1 MFSRLITL
9 LQPFM
14 MQDRRM
20 VVRRR
25 FQRFFLWLGLYA
37 LAGSMSAYF
46 IYHAHNGNRG
56 IESREA
62 LSQTLSELEKNFD
75 GLQTEKDRWQRRVDA
90 LRQQHVDQ
98 DLLQERARV
107 LLGRVQKG
115 EVVIM
120 NDIRSNQ
127 SSH

>member
-1 MFSRLITL
+1 ML
-9 LQPFM
+9 
-14 MQDRRM
+14 QDRRM

-25 FQRFFLWLGLYA
+25 FQGFFLWLGLYA
-37 LAGSMSAYF
+37 LAGCMSAYF

-62 LSQTLSELEKNFD
+62 LSQTLSELEKNYNS
-75 GLQTEKDRWQRRVDA
+75 LQLEKDRWQRRVEA

-98 DLLQERARV
+98 DLLQERSRV

-115 EVVIM
+115 DVVIM
-120 NDIRSNQ
+120 NENRVPQ
-127 SSH
+127 SAH

>member
-1 MFSRLITL
+1 MFSRLLTL

-14 MQDRRM
+14 LQDRGM

-25 FQRFFLWLGLYA
+25 FQSFFLWLGLYA

-62 LSQTLSELEKNFD
+62 LAQTLSGLEKNFD
-75 GLQTEKDRWQRRVDA
+75 DLQSEKDRWLHRVEA

-98 DLLQERARV
+98 DLLQERSRV

-120 NDIRSNQ
+120 NDIRSGQ
-127 SSH
+127 SAH

>member
-1 MFSRLITL
+1 VFRWLITVF
-9 LQPFM
+9 QPFM
-14 MQDRRM
+14 PQDRRM

-25 FQRFFLWLGLYA
+25 FQTFFLWLGLYV
-37 LAGSMSAYF
+37 LAGGLSAYF

-62 LSQTLSELEKNFD
+62 LAQTLAELEKTYD
-75 GLQTEKDRWQRRVDA
+75 DLQTEKDRWQRRVDA

-98 DLLQERARV
+98 DLLQERARL

-115 EVVIM
+115 EVVIL
-120 NDIRSNQ
+120 NDIRTTQ
-127 SSH
+127 PAH

>member
-1 MFSRLITL
+1 
-9 LQPFM
+9 
-14 MQDRRM
+14 M

-25 FQRFFLWLGLYA
+25 FQGFFLWLGLYA

-46 IYHAHNGNRG
+46 IYHAHIGNRG

-62 LSQTLSELEKNFD
+62 LSQTLSELEKNYNS
-75 GLQTEKDRWQRRVDA
+75 LQLDKDRWQRRVDA

-98 DLLQERARV
+98 DLLQERSRI

-115 EVVIM
+115 DVVIM
-120 NDIRSNQ
+120 NENRVPQ
-127 SSH
+127 SAH